1 MLAATVVD
9 IGMMLLSAVLSAG
22 IPSVLVMIVITGAI
36 PVLAIATVSAIEGGM
51 KGHSVWPVT
60 RHGSELTTL
69 AARLAPAG
77 RERSRPHPANVR
89 HARPSPN
96 GLTSLLLNHA
106 NRAVDVAALR
116 QTQPDRRCP
125 EDHP

>member
-51 KGHSVWPVT
+51 KGHSVWPAN
-60 RHGSELTTL
+60 RPGGELTTL
-69 AARLAPAG
+69 AARLAADGREPAG
-77 RERSRPHPANVR
+77 RRPHSAGLPGRNHTVMAEPGPNVR
-89 HARPSPN
+89 R
-96 GLTSLLLNHA
+96 L
-106 NRAVDVAALR
+106 
-116 QTQPDRRCP
+116 
-125 EDHP
+125 